1 MSDQEELTAAWR
13 IKAEEWE
20 AKYRDAVENEGKR
33 WEHAIDTWRKRYE
46 DALRRRARHLQ
57 DELNKEI
64 ARRAHL
70 EREIARLHAEIAGRL
85 KSQPTAQPTTDN
97 RS

>member
-1 MSDQEELTAAWR
+1 MNEPGSAAYMVEILKMQLNDAHELTK
-13 IKAEEWE
+13 KAQ
-20 AKYRDAVENEGKR
+20 
-33 WEHAIDTWRKRYE
+33 
-46 DALRRRARHLQ
+46 RRARHLQ

-70 EREIARLHAEIAGRL
+70 EREIARLHAEIAGGL
-85 KSQPTAQPTTDN
+85 KSQPGAQPTTDN